1 MVYSP
6 VCCTGPIRSK
16 PVSLVSTTGFCMGS
30 GASTLPE
37 SPGCTVSLEAGSSS
51 PQPVTAWMPAVMMP
65 ETPSTITASRAML
78 STRRCARRRWRLR
91 T

>member
-1 MVYSP
+1 
-6 VCCTGPIRSK
+6 
-16 PVSLVSTTGFCMGS
+16 MGR

-37 SPGCTVSLEAGSSS
+37 MPGCIVSLEAGSSA
-51 PQPVTAWMPAVMMP
+51 PQPVTAWMPTVMTP